1 VLVSTLVLA
10 RSNFYKAFILDVE
23 WFAKGIVVILL
34 QKDGRRECVIAY
46 ANKGLSIV
54 Q

>member
-1 VLVSTLVLA
+1 LVSTLVFA
-10 RSNFYKAFILDVE
+10 RPDFYKAFILDVD
-23 WFAKGIVVILL
+23 WFAKGISVILF

-46 ANKGLSIV
+46 ANKGLSTD